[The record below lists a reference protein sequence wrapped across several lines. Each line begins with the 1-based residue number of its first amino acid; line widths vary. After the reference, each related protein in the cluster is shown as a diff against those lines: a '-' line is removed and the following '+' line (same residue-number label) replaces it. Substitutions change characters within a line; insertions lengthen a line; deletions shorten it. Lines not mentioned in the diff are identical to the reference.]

1 MAEPT
6 KAELLTENEQLRAR
20 IEELEHGQAGT
31 PGGTQRPVPVLPSFT
46 LSQGTVNDILR
57 ARDELKANPR
67 QEARVVVEPFTGRA
81 IHVTKDAV
89 QWDGGDGETLEVP
102 GLPRAETTFDVS
114 TFGQAPGSTLADGK

>member
-20 IEELEHGQAGT
+20 IDELEHEQGVTSGT
-31 PGGTQRPVPVLPSFT
+31 TRRPVPTLPSFT

-57 ARDELKANPR
+57 ARDELAANPR

-81 IHVTKDAV
+81 IHVTKDV
-89 QWDGGDGETLEVP
+89 VRWDGGDGEELEVP
-102 GLPRAETTFDVS
+102 GLPRAETTFDD
-114 TFGQAPGSTLADGK
+114 APPPVV